1 MGVRRLLDG
10 PPSSRRCTT
19 LRFVLM
25 LSCLNFVLLLINYAS
40 SAPRSIER
48 PSSSA
53 LLDAVRKTG
62 ILRVGSPMDYAPFA
76 FTPCGVIDSS
86 AAMALPAGSDID
98 LARALA
104 QSLNAQMQIVATSW
118 PHLIDDSRAG
128 KFDIAVGGISITLE
142 RLRDVGFSAS
152 TSPPTPK
159 VIVARCADAALLRGG
174 VELDVPSTVVAVN
187 PGGTNEIAVRRAL
200 PNATVRLVAQYA
212 QYEEV
217 QSGAANLT
225 VTDTVEAEL
234 QSRRRA
240 GQLCK
245 GASLHDGHGALAI
258 AAQPKGFLLPRRD
271 DVSGKAYIDHWIEQ
285 ERAMINATM
294 HMWLERSVNTAPPC
308 R

>member
-1 MGVRRLLDG
+1 MRRRLVRKNEQRVHTHQPFQIDEACGFFSCETAALFMGVRRLLDG

-76 FTPCGVIDSS
+76 FTPCGVVDSS

-159 VIVARCADAALLRGG
+159 SSSRAAQMPLYSVG

-187 PGGTNEIAVRRAL
+187 PGGTNEKLCAARCPTR
-200 PNATVRLVAQYA
+200 P
-212 QYEEV
+212 
-217 QSGAANLT
+217 SG
-225 VTDTVEAEL
+225 
-234 QSRRRA
+234 
-240 GQLCK
+240 
-245 GASLHDGHGALAI
+245 
-258 AAQPKGFLLPRRD
+258 
-271 DVSGKAYIDHWIEQ
+271 
-285 ERAMINATM
+285 
-294 HMWLERSVNTAPPC
+294 
-308 R
+308 